1 MIGTVDSNC
10 MLLMLQHRLRPVVAD
25 VRNGKEVTQGKGS
38 TKRFKQRRY

>member
-25 VRNGKEVTQGKGS
+25 VRNGKEVTQGKHE
-38 TKRFKQRRY
+38 KI